1 MPAPTARTMSRD
13 EIDALG
19 VATDLRT
26 AARALGVSASQGYA
40 LVKANAFPVPVVRV
54 GSRIVVPTEGLRAA
68 LGLSPVED

>member
-26 AARALGVSASQGYA
+26 AARALGVSASQAYA
-40 LVKANAFPVPVVRV
+40 LVKADTFPVPVVRV
-54 GSRIVVPTEGLRAA
+54 GSRIVVPTEGLRTA
-68 LGLSPVED
+68 LGLTPTA